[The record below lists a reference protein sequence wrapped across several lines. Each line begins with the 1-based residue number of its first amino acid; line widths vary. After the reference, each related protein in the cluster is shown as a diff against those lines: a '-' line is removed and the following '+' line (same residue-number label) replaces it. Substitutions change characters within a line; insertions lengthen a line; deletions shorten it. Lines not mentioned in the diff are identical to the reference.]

1 MPDEPIQ
8 PDPPSVPPI
17 IVKHEPTNPLGWIVT
32 GLLLALFIAGAVGGY
47 IKQFGAEPSAS
58 MLEENL
64 RYNVHLAANSSS
76 TMAQFSKQGLN
87 DVYEEAVGKA
97 GTSEDA
103 ARVALV
109 AARELEKEA
118 PEVALKNLAD
128 SKDQESRQF
137 AEVYG
142 GEVVTEELVREFEEN
157 GEDGFT
163 VELARVQAREMLD
176 LPSGREDLV
185 DKSFVPKMVGAMMG
199 GGLLGLLGLVALIYF
214 LVQHAQGRL
223 TPVGMGYSRSDG
235 DRLVLRF
242 GLYLILF
249 AVAGLA
255 AASLEEYE
263 PISRISSIW
272 LSGGVLLFV
281 LLASVAMVYLPLFGK
296 SDRLST
302 ILGDTTQFGRKVGIG
317 LYGYLCTLPIIA
329 VVLLLVGIA
338 SKFLPEPSHP
348 ISEDIAS
355 ASGLDWLAIFLTAA
369 VLAPLLE
376 EITFRGMLFPAIATR
391 LRPIMAVVVS
401 GVLFAAIHP
410 QGPLVWPAL
419 ATTGGVAA
427 YLRYYSGSL
436 IPSIVLHMVHNG
448 LIFAFS
454 TLVT

>member
-8 PDPPSVPPI
+8 PEPPSAPPI
-17 IVKHEPTNPLGWIVT
+17 VVKVEPTNPLGWIVT

-64 RYNVHLAANSSS
+64 RYNVHLAADSSS
-76 TMAQFSKQGLN
+76 PIGSLSKQGLN
-87 DVYEEAVGKA
+87 DVYEEATAKA
-97 GTSEDA
+97 GASEDA

-109 AARELEKEA
+109 ASRELDKEA
-118 PEVALKNLAD
+118 PGVALENLAD
-128 SKDQESRQF
+128 SDDPVSRQF
-137 AEVYG
+137 AEIYG
-142 GEVVTEELVREFEEN
+142 GEVVTEELVKEFEEN
-157 GEDGFT
+157 GEEGFT

-176 LPSGREDLV
+176 MPSGREELV
-185 DKSFVPKMVGAMMG
+185 DKSFVPKLVGAMMG
-199 GGLLGLLGLVALIYF
+199 GGLLGLLGFIGLIYF
-214 LVQHAQGRL
+214 LVLHSQGRL
-223 TPVGMGYSRSDG
+223 TPVGMVASRSDG

-249 AVAGLA
+249 AIAGLA
-255 AASLEEYE
+255 STSLEEIE
-263 PISRISSIW
+263 PFKHISSIW

-281 LLASVAMVYLPLFGK
+281 LLASVGMLYLPLFGK
-296 SDRLST
+296 SDRLAT
-302 ILGDTTQFGRKVGIG
+302 VLGDTTQFGRKVGIG

-329 VVLLLVGIA
+329 IVLVLVGIA

-376 EITFRGMLFPAIATR
+376 EITFRGMLFPALATR
-391 LRPIMAVVVS
+391 LRPIVAVVVS
-401 GVLFAAIHP
+401 GLLFAAIHP

-454 TLVT
+454 IVVT